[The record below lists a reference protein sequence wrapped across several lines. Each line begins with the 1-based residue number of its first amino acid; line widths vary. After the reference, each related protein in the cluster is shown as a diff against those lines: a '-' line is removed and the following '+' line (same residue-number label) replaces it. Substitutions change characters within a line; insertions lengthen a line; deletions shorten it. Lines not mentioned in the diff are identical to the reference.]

1 MCVCVCVCAWS
12 FTDHGGCFRHT
23 HDDDACAQHPRYGT
37 TLRHG
42 LAELTAPRGAH
53 VERTITS
60 SHSFPLQASLIE
72 SNPFHSFIQSLLQA
86 RLPQTRRHSGPANL
100 SECTGF
106 SSYPSSSSPSPAS
119 PVQPIPSSASKQSL
133 LKERDIR
140 YESFTLRD
148 NR

>member
-1 MCVCVCVCAWS
+1 MSVCAWS
-12 FTDHGGCFRHT
+12 FMGHGGCFRHR
-23 HDDDACAQHPRYGT
+23 HDDDACAQHPR
-37 TLRHG
+37 
-42 LAELTAPRGAH
+42 AH

-60 SHSFPLQASLIE
+60 SHSFPRQASSIE

-86 RLPQTRRHSGPANL
+86 RLPQTRHHSGPANL

-106 SSYPSSSSPSPAS
+106 SSSPSSSSSKPAQ

>member
-1 MCVCVCVCAWS
+1 MCVRTSVCAWS
-12 FTDHGGCFRHT
+12 FMGHGGCFRHR
-23 HDDDACAQHPRYGT
+23 HDDACAQHPRYGT

-42 LAELTAPRGAH
+42 VAELTAPRGAH
-53 VERTITS
+53 
-60 SHSFPLQASLIE
+60 
-72 SNPFHSFIQSLLQA
+72 
-86 RLPQTRRHSGPANL
+86 TRHHSGPANL

-106 SSYPSSSSPSPAS
+106 SSSPFSSSSKPAP